1 MLINITLKKM
11 KITSERIFKALQQFL
26 AHYHEK
32 LVKKLDCL
40 SEASLSILEFFIG
53 MSCRTVKGLS

>member
-1 MLINITLKKM
+1 M

-32 LVKKLDCL
+32 LVKKLACL
-40 SEASLSILEFFIG
+40 SEASLPILEFF
-53 MSCRTVKGLS
+53 MVMNCRTVKGLN